1 MRRIDGLVV
10 DRPARSPKAG
20 RVREVMPAPGWVA
33 DEVLLIAAGHD
44 QASER
49 VPSRCRTSHRRPASM
64 RGRVGGRAVAPG
76 HAGFPR
82 GHGIDASSLRRVRA
96 DGASVMHLVVDGRLA
111 GRSMRCAKA
120 CASSWRLAT
129 TTAIARRLGIGEAQ
143 RDLARA
149 PTRSR
154 SCTCCDDRG
163 AAPRWPATA
172 SMTRGARA
180 KPAIRARALRR
191 ARVGGV

>member
-143 RDLARA
+143 SDLARA
-149 PTRSR
+149 NKVALVHLLRR
-154 SCTCCDDRG
+154 RGRRAAMAGDGIDDAR
-163 AAPRWPATA
+163 
-172 SMTRGARA
+172 ARA